1 MSQAKIEILDPVGD
15 VPAGGRQLAP
25 LLENVGGTRVGF
37 RVQWPSF
44 DIFMERVGE
53 LLKGLYGVKTI
64 DMLYT
69 GSDGTAAGKV
79 SIRGR
84 SDAVSW
90 DRTYDELA
98 GKVDWAISGL
108 AA

>member
-1 MSQAKIEILDPVGD
+1 MTHAKIQILDPVGA
-15 VPAGGRQLAP
+15 VPAGGRPLAP
-25 LLENVGGTRVGF
+25 LLASVSGSRVGF

-44 DIFMERVGE
+44 DIFMERIGE
-53 LLKGLYGVKTI
+53 LLQDLYGVKSI

>member
-1 MSQAKIEILDPVGD
+1 MTQAKIQILDPVGN
-15 VPAGGRQLAP
+15 VPAGGHKLAA
-25 LLENVGGTRVGF
+25 LLPGVGGSRVGF

-44 DIFMERVGE
+44 DIFMERIGE
-53 LLKGLYGVKTI
+53 LLRDLYGVKSI

-98 GKVDWAISGL
+98 GKVDWVVSGL

>member
-1 MSQAKIEILDPVGD
+1 MPQAKIQILDPVGD
-15 VPAGGRQLAP
+15 VPAGGHQLAP
-25 LLENVGGTRVGF
+25 LLDSVGGSRVGF

-44 DIFMERVGE
+44 DIFMERIGE
-53 LLKGLYGVKTI
+53 LLRDLYGVKSI

-98 GKVDWAISGL
+98 GKVDWAVSGL